1 MCEANVYIS
10 DNYKE
15 ELLLE
20 EVNRIIPEGDFLI
33 IEDIFGERK
42 IVKGKIK
49 EIILLD
55 HKIVIEK
62 M

>member
-20 EVNRIIPEGDFLI
+20 EVNRIIPDGDFLI

-55 HKIVIEK
+55 HKIIIEK